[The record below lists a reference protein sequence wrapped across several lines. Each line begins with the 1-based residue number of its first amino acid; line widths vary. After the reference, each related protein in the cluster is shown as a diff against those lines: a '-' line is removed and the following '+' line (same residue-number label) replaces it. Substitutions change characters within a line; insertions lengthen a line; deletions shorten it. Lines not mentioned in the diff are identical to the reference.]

1 MKRLTCKTPLPK
13 MILAQVFSILVV
25 LGGGYSTLEANEP
38 DWNGYWAI
46 EAFNF
51 MIEVDATTNSFE
63 VIPVLPATLPW
74 TPGVGE
80 IRDGKG
86 YINVEYQGVSAN
98 LLVQLTD
105 PDTALVQ
112 PINCMPEYHMLC
124 ALAQSQRAILTR
136 VDYQPS
142 ISPVR

>member
-1 MKRLTCKTPLPK
+1 MKGQRLKATKRWHKAGLLSV
-13 MILAQVFSILVV
+13 LA
-25 LGGGYSTLEANEP
+25 STITFTSLSPLEANDI

-51 MIEVDATTNSFE
+51 MIEVDATANTFE

-74 TPGVGE
+74 TPDTGE

-86 YINVEYQGVSAN
+86 YINVEYQGVSAD

-105 PDTALVQ
+105 ANTALVQ
-112 PINCMPEYHMLC
+112 PVNCMPEYHMLC
-124 ALAQSQRAILTR
+124 ALAQNQRAILTR
-136 VDYQPS
+136 VNYQANS
-142 ISPVR
+142 SN

>member
-1 MKRLTCKTPLPK
+1 MKNPGQRGGKWWSLSRGLTL
-13 MILAQVFSILVV
+13 LASIITFS
-25 LGGGYSTLEANEP
+25 STGNLKASDI

-51 MIEVDATTNSFE
+51 MIEVDATASTFE

-74 TPGVGE
+74 TPDIGE

-86 YINVEYQGVSAN
+86 YINVEYQGVSAE

-105 PDTALVQ
+105 ENTALVQ
-112 PINCMPEYHMLC
+112 PIHCMPEYHMLC

-136 VDYQPS
+136 VNYQANS
-142 ISPVR
+142 SN

>member
-1 MKRLTCKTPLPK
+1 MNGSKHTAVQISKLILTPLLTF
-13 MILAQVFSILVV
+13 MVI
-25 LGGGYSTLEANEP
+25 YSLNTNRASANET

-51 MIEVDATTNSFE
+51 MIEVDATTRRFE

-74 TPGVGE
+74 TPGIGE
-80 IRDGKG
+80 IRNGKG
-86 YINVEYQGVSAN
+86 YINVEYQGVSAD
-98 LLVQLTD
+98 LQVQLTD
-105 PDTALVQ
+105 ENTALVQ
-112 PINCMPEYHMLC
+112 PVNCIPEYHMLC

-142 ISPVR
+142 SSN

>member
-1 MKRLTCKTPLPK
+1 MKGLTTAIAQSRQKW
-13 MILAQVFSILVV
+13 MLAKIISIIVV
-25 LGGGYSTLEANEP
+25 LGWGKLPLQASEP

-51 MIEVDATTNSFE
+51 MIEVDATTDSFE

-74 TPGVGE
+74 TPGIGE
-80 IRDGKG
+80 IREGKG
-86 YINVEYQGVSAN
+86 YINVKYQGVSAN

-105 PDTALVQ
+105 ENTALVQ
-112 PINCMPEYHMLC
+112 PVSCMPEYHMLC

-136 VDYQPS
+136 VNYQPS
-142 ISPVR
+142 SSN

>member
-1 MKRLTCKTPLPK
+1 MPAKQRQKTKLLPW
-13 MILAQVFSILVV
+13 LAASV
-25 LGGGYSTLEANEP
+25 LALSGASTLQASDI

-51 MIEVDATTNSFE
+51 MIEVDATASTFE

-74 TPGVGE
+74 TPDTGE

-86 YINVEYQGVSAN
+86 YINVEYQGVSAD

-105 PDTALVQ
+105 ENTALVQ

-136 VDYQPS
+136 VTYQANS
-142 ISPVR
+142 SN